1 MAFDIKDLE
10 YDDQRTMLRG
20 VSRAVAGDPYSLH
33 IYLPDGFSAKSV
45 KLPDGVPGATMRTDA
60 NLLIVEFTAS
70 TGKDVEWKVFF

>member
-1 MAFDIKDLE
+1 L
-10 YDDQRTMLRG
+10 
-20 VSRAVAGDPYSLH
+20 S